1 VKVRRRGKSGRR
13 QNAAKNRLAPV
24 EESDIAGTDFSSAGM
39 KQENRKV
46 APCPAM
52 GKEPFFII
60 FIP

>member
-1 VKVRRRGKSGRR
+1 MSHRKQASARRKAGWRLLREAT
-13 QNAAKNRLAPV
+13 QPEPIFAA
-24 EESDIAGTDFSSAGM
+24 AGM

-52 GKEPFFII
+52 GKEPFFIL

>member
-1 VKVRRRGKSGRR
+1 MSHRKQASARRKAGWHLLRE
-13 QNAAKNRLAPV
+13 AAQPEPIFA
-24 EESDIAGTDFSSAGM
+24 AAGM